1 MTSKRSKFKSK
12 YPDFS
17 VLPYFWMLP
26 AVLLVGMFSFYPF
39 VKTVINT
46 FSVTNMIGE
55 WQGWAGLFHWKML
68 FDDEV
73 FRISLRNTFKYAGVV
88 LVTSFV
94 SAMLLALIGAKR
106 GKGQRL
112 ITTLYALPMAISS
125 SAAAILWT
133 MFFAPA
139 LRGGFLNGILGTDIY
154 WLGNVK
160 TAFWCV
166 AFSTVWGHIPSCY
179 LYLLAGFRNVSDE
192 LLEAATLDGANAF
205 VKATRIQIPM
215 ASPQIFFVLFLSIVS
230 SLRVF
235 SQINLL
241 TAGGPAYTTANLT
254 YEIYQKA
261 MGEAM
266 YSQACCYSIV
276 LFVIIFVITRIQ
288 FIFEKKLVFY
298 Q

>member
-1 MTSKRSKFKSK
+1 MSKSSGFKSK

-26 AVLLVGMFSFYPF
+26 AVILVGMFAIYPF
-39 VKTVINT
+39 VKTIINS

-68 FDDEV
+68 FTGEE
-73 FRISLRNTFKYAGVV
+73 FFIALRNTFKYAGIV
-88 LVTSFV
+88 LVLSFG

-112 ITTLYALPMAISS
+112 ITTLYALPLSISA
-125 SAAAILWT
+125 SAAAIMWM
-133 MFFAPA
+133 MFFAPE

-154 WLGNVK
+154 WLGNEK

-166 AFSTVWGHIPSCY
+166 VFATVWGHIAPCF
-179 LYLLAGFRNVSDE
+179 LYLLAGFRNVSED

-205 VKATRIQIPM
+205 VKATRIQIPL
-215 ASPQIFFVLFLSIVS
+215 ASPQIFFVLFLNIVS
-230 SLRVF
+230 SFKMF

-241 TAGGPAYTTANLT
+241 TGGGPALTTTNIT
-254 YEIYQKA
+254 YEIYVKA
-261 MGEAM
+261 MQEAM
-266 YSQACCYSIV
+266 FSQACCYSIV
-276 LFVIIFVITRIQ
+276 LFVIVFIATRIQ
-288 FIFEKKLVFY
+288 FIFEKKMVFY
-298 Q
+298 R